1 MASDRG
7 MKPDG
12 SDPYSTPV
20 PQGSAAATE
29 SPHERPARTMQ
40 QKGGN
45 GGGTDPEMMAAAA
58 TLPALEAVAA
68 PEARVP
74 EIDALV
80 LQAQA
85 GSRAAFR
92 ELFRRHR
99 NDVARVVFRVIGP
112 SSELEDVIQ
121 EVFFQ
126 VHRSMQAFK
135 GQSKFS
141 TWLHRVAVNVAL
153 QHIRKK
159 RTSLPPATSA
169 DVPDAPDTDGPA
181 SPLAAALSGERL
193 AAVYRV
199 LETLSDKKRVV
210 LSLHDLQGVPAAE
223 IAKTLRTNVLTVRTR
238 LFYARKEFY
247 ERLRLEPSFGEGWE
261 K

>member
-1 MASDRG
+1 MMA
-7 MKPDG
+7 
-12 SDPYSTPV
+12 
-20 PQGSAAATE
+20 SAAA
-29 SPHERPARTMQ
+29 S
-40 QKGGN
+40 
-45 GGGTDPEMMAAAA
+45 
-58 TLPALEAVAA
+58 LPALEAVAT
-68 PEARVP
+68 PEARTYEVDP
-74 EIDALV
+74 LV
-80 LQAQA
+80 VQAQA
-85 GSRAAFR
+85 GNRVAFR

-112 SSELEDVIQ
+112 SSELDDVIQ

-126 VHRSMQAFK
+126 VHRSMHAFK

-159 RTSLPPATSA
+159 RTSLPAATSSE
-169 DVPDAPDTDGPA
+169 VPDAPDADGPA
-181 SPLAAALSGERL
+181 SPLAAALSAERL

-199 LETLSDKKRVV
+199 LDTLSDKKRVV
-210 LSLHDLQGVPAAE
+210 LVLHDLQGVPAGE
-223 IAKTLRTNVLTVRTR
+223 IAKTLETNVLTVRTR

-247 ERLRLEPSFGEGWE
+247 DRIRHEPSFGEGWE

>member
-1 MASDRG
+1 

-12 SDPYSTPV
+12 PDPYSLTAA
-20 PQGSAAATE
+20 QGPATAAE
-29 SPHERPARTMQ
+29 SPAHEREARGLQ
-40 QKGGN
+40 QTGRDA
-45 GGGTDPEMMAAAA
+45 GGTDPEMMTSAASL
-58 TLPALEAVAA
+58 TALEAGTA
-68 PEARVP
+68 PEPRTWEVDP
-74 EIDALV
+74 LV
-80 LQAQA
+80 VSAQA
-85 GSRAAFR
+85 GNRMAFR

-99 NDVARVVFRVIGP
+99 TDVARVVFRVIGP
-112 SSELEDVIQ
+112 SADLEDVIQ

-126 VHRSMQAFK
+126 VHRSLQAFK

-159 RTSLPPATSA
+159 RASLPQATIA
-169 DVPDAPDTDGPA
+169 DVPDAPDTDGHA
-181 SPLAAALSGERL
+181 SPLTAALSGERL

-210 LSLHDLQGVPAAE
+210 FVLHDLQGVPASE
-223 IAKTLRTNVLTVRTR
+223 IARTLSTNVLTVRTR

-247 ERLRLEPSFGEGWE
+247 EKLRLEPSFGEGWE
-261 K
+261 GQS

>member
-1 MASDRG
+1 MMAS
-7 MKPDG
+7 
-12 SDPYSTPV
+12 
-20 PQGSAAATE
+20 AA
-29 SPHERPARTMQ
+29 S
-40 QKGGN
+40 
-45 GGGTDPEMMAAAA
+45 
-58 TLPALEAVAA
+58 LPALEAVG
-68 PEARVP
+68 VP
-74 EIDALV
+74 EDRVAEIDPLV
-80 LQAQA
+80 VRAQA
-85 GSRAAFR
+85 GDRLAFR

-99 NDVARVVFRVIGP
+99 ADVARVVFRVIGP

-159 RTSLPPATSA
+159 KTSLPPATTA
-169 DVPDAPDTDGPA
+169 DVPDAPDTTDGPA
-181 SPLAAALSGERL
+181 NPLAAALSGERL

-199 LETLSDKKRVV
+199 LGTLSEKKRVV
-210 LSLHDLQGVPAAE
+210 LVLHDLQGVAAGE
-223 IAKTLRTNVLTVRTR
+223 IARTLKTNVLTVRTR

-247 ERLRLEPSFGEGWE
+247 DRIRLEPSFGEGWDGGSR
-261 K
+261 